1 MNRRI
6 LLVSALGVA
15 PALVVL
21 ALGAT
26 FGAVVITFRA
36 LDVATESKRAIL
48 EKDADAIIAN
58 IDERERDVHAAI
70 NEQAARYTE
79 LEMLLREA
87 PKEAPK
93 REAERTD
100 DYERPED
107 RRTWASYDPEPQNG
121 PLALLPAPTDDKPI
135 SDAKL
140 DAMLPA
146 IPY

>member
-6 LLVSALGVA
+6 LLVSALGAA
-15 PALVVL
+15 PALAVL

-26 FGAVVITFRA
+26 FGAAVITFRA
-36 LDVATESKRAIL
+36 LDAVTEAKRAVL
-48 EKDADAIIAN
+48 EKDAEAIIAN

-87 PKEAPK
+87 PK
-93 REAERTD
+93 REAERD
-100 DYERPED
+100 DDAERPED

-121 PLALLPAPTDDKPI
+121 PLALLPEPTDDKPI
-135 SDAKL
+135 SDARL

-146 IPY
+146 MPY

>member
-15 PALVVL
+15 PALAVL

-26 FGAVVITFRA
+26 FGAAVITFRA
-36 LDVATESKRAIL
+36 LDAVTEAKRAVL
-48 EKDADAIIAN
+48 EKDAEAIIAN

-87 PKEAPK
+87 PK
-93 REAERTD
+93 REAERDD

-121 PLALLPAPTDDKPI
+121 PLALLPEPSDDKPI
-135 SDAKL
+135 SDARL

-146 IPY
+146 MPY

>member
-1 MNRRI
+1 MNKRI
-6 LLVSALGVA
+6 LLVSALAVV
-15 PALVVL
+15 PALIVL
-21 ALGAT
+21 TLGAT
-26 FGAVVITFRA
+26 FGAVVITFHA

-87 PKEAPK
+87 PK
-93 REAERTD
+93 RETERATD
-100 DYERPED
+100 DNEKPED
-107 RRTWASYDPEPQNG
+107 RRTWASYER
-121 PLALLPAPTDDKPI
+121 TDDKPI
-135 SDAKL
+135 SDARL

>member
-26 FGAVVITFRA
+26 FGAAVITFRA
-36 LDVATESKRAIL
+36 LDAVTEAKRAVL
-48 EKDADAIIAN
+48 EKDAESIIAN

-79 LEMLLREA
+79 LEMLMRQ
-87 PKEAPK
+87 APK
-93 REAERTD
+93 REEERTD
-100 DYERPED
+100 DHERPED

-121 PLALLPAPTDDKPI
+121 PLALLPEPTDDKPI
-135 SDAKL
+135 SDARL

-146 IPY
+146 MPY

>member
-1 MNRRI
+1 MNKRI

-15 PALVVL
+15 PALIVL

-36 LDVATESKRAIL
+36 LDAVTESKRAIL

-87 PKEAPK
+87 PK

-100 DYERPED
+100 DNERPED

-121 PLALLPAPTDDKPI
+121 PLALLPEPTDDKPI
-135 SDAKL
+135 SDARL

>member
-26 FGAVVITFRA
+26 FGAAVITFRA
-36 LDVATESKRAIL
+36 LDAVTEAKRAVL
-48 EKDADAIIAN
+48 EKDAESIIAN

-79 LEMLLREA
+79 LEMLMRQ
-87 PKEAPK
+87 APK
-93 REAERTD
+93 RETERTD
-100 DYERPED
+100 DHERPED

-121 PLALLPAPTDDKPI
+121 PLALLPEPTDDKPI
-135 SDAKL
+135 SDARL

-146 IPY
+146 MPY

>member
-1 MNRRI
+1 MDKRI
-6 LLVSALGVA
+6 LLVSALGIA
-15 PALVVL
+15 PALIVL
-21 ALGAT
+21 TLGAT
-26 FGAVVITFRA
+26 FGAVVITFHA

-79 LEMLLREA
+79 LEMLMREV
-87 PKEAPK
+87 PK

-100 DYERPED
+100 DQERPED
-107 RRTWASYDPEPQNG
+107 RRTWASYEQ
-121 PLALLPAPTDDKPI
+121 TDDKPI
-135 SDAKL
+135 SDARL

>member
-15 PALVVL
+15 PALIVL

-36 LDVATESKRAIL
+36 LDVATEAKRAIL

-87 PKEAPK
+87 PK

-121 PLALLPAPTDDKPI
+121 PLALLPEPTDDKPI
-135 SDAKL
+135 SDARL

>member
-1 MNRRI
+1 MNRKL

-87 PKEAPK
+87 PK

-121 PLALLPAPTDDKPI
+121 PLALLPEPSDDKPI
-135 SDAKL
+135 SDARL

-146 IPY
+146 MPY

>member
-26 FGAVVITFRA
+26 FGAAVITFRA
-36 LDVATESKRAIL
+36 LDAVTEAKRAVL
-48 EKDADAIIAN
+48 EKDAEAIIAN

-79 LEMLLREA
+79 LEMLLRQ
-87 PKEAPK
+87 APK

-100 DYERPED
+100 DYEKPED

-121 PLALLPAPTDDKPI
+121 PLALLPEPSDDKPI
-135 SDAKL
+135 SDARL

-146 IPY
+146 MPY

>member
-6 LLVSALGVA
+6 LLVSALAVV
-15 PALVVL
+15 PALIVL
-21 ALGAT
+21 TLGAT
-26 FGAVVITFRA
+26 FGAVVITFHA

-87 PKEAPK
+87 PK
-93 REAERTD
+93 REAERDD

-107 RRTWASYDPEPQNG
+107 RRTWASYEQS
-121 PLALLPAPTDDKPI
+121 DDKPI
-135 SDAKL
+135 SDARL

>member
-15 PALVVL
+15 PALIVL

-36 LDVATESKRAIL
+36 LDVATEAKRAIL

-87 PKEAPK
+87 PK

-100 DYERPED
+100 DHERPED

-121 PLALLPAPTDDKPI
+121 PLALLPEPTDDKPI
-135 SDAKL
+135 SDARL